1 MGKHYRKGKNKIGV
15 IGKMAVVALAVFA
28 AACLAFYSSG
38 YFDVSGAAD
47 YAEDAETHKVR
58 AVVVASSDILS
69 ADIEA
74 EGVSASVKEQADS
87 SVKPLKPKIRKNPGE
102 LPMLAIIVDDG
113 GYQMNLTKKA
123 AEFKMPLTWAIMPY
137 LPHSKDAAALAA
149 SKSIPYLLHLP
160 MQAIPDKDNETSKFL
175 IGRGMSPATVA
186 ANFSKALKA
195 VPGAVGINNHRGSTA
210 TESETLMKPLMEA
223 VKKQGIIFVDSRTTQ
238 KSVAYKEALAAGVP
252 ALQNGG
258 FLDNTADKNAIA
270 ARFAEVLKVAEKRG
284 ALVVIC
290 HFRPATF
297 LFLEELNKKYENLP
311 VRLVTVPEMVDS
323 LYGLSARNTE

>member
-1 MGKHYRKGKNKIGV
+1 MGKHYRKSKNRIGL
-15 IGKMAVVALAVFA
+15 IGKLLVAALAVFA
-28 AACLAFYSSG
+28 AAGFAFYSSG
-38 YFDVSGAAD
+38 YFDVGGAVD
-47 YAEDAETHKVR
+47 HAEDAEVHKVR
-58 AVVVASSDILS
+58 AVVVTSSDNIYADVDAGSGSTS
-69 ADIEA
+69 A
-74 EGVSASVKEQADS
+74 KEPADPDA
-87 SVKPLKPKIRKNPGE
+87 KPLKPEIKKTPGE

-123 AEFKMPLTWAIMPY
+123 AGFKMPLTWAIMPY

-175 IGRGMSPATVA
+175 IGRGMSPETVA
-186 ANFSKALKA
+186 ANFSKALEA
-195 VPGAVGINNHRGSTA
+195 VPGAVGINNHRGSIA

-238 KSVAYKEALAAGVP
+238 KSVAYKEALAAGVY